1 MGNSSPTTRVGVS
14 LPENY
19 EGAILDEWEDDP
31 KLDCRGP
38 EYCGGCNRCM
48 EMQAI
53 HAGFKVEVLKVG
65 GIIDRLLP

>member
-1 MGNSSPTTRVGVS
+1 VS
-14 LPENY
+14 YSGKYDIIQIKTEDGTL
-19 EGAILDEWEDDP
+19 IDEWEDDRTH
-31 KLDCRGP
+31 DCTR